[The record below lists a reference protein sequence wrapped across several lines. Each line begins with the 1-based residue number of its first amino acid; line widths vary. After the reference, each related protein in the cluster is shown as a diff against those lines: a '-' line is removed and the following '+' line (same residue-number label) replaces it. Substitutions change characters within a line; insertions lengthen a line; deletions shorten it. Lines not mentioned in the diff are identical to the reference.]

1 MLRECSELRCSRIP
15 LNTICTSTTNFE
27 FLPPCVCVAAA
38 CPCDGRFA
46 ILKLAYNGGE
56 NVSKGSKMS
65 QMSKQEL
72 SQLASQFAASLM
84 REEKSNED
92 VIEALLDEGLA
103 IHEAEFIVEHLLKI
117 RADNKRREARTY
129 LGKMAAILV
138 VSFFLGMLFNGIWP
152 PFGYVLMLGGFILCY
167 GQLRHYNRLMEEA
180 QSIQKSMPKR
190 IVF

>member
-1 MLRECSELRCSRIP
+1 MGAKMFRG
-15 LNTICTSTTNFE
+15 
-27 FLPPCVCVAAA
+27 
-38 CPCDGRFA
+38 GR
-46 ILKLAYNGGE
+46 
-56 NVSKGSKMS
+56 KMS
-65 QMSKQEL
+65 QMSKHEL

-117 RADNKRREARTY
+117 RAENKRREARTY
-129 LGKMAAILV
+129 IGKMAAILI
-138 VSFFLGMLFNGIWP
+138 VSFFLGMLFNGMAA

-167 GQLRHYNRLMEEA
+167 GQLRHYQRLMEEA

-190 IVF
+190 LRV